1 MQYLYTLL
9 VYSEGKWGL
18 IKSIRHKGL
27 KKFFNSGGNDTRG
40 INSDH
45 EGNLR
50 DQLAALDSTTDIADM
65 DLPGWRLHPLK
76 GKDKGRHAIWV
87 SGNWRMTFEFKNG
100 DAYVVDYEDYH

>member
-1 MQYLYTLL
+1 M
-9 VYSEGKWGL
+9 
-18 IKSIRHKGL
+18 IKSIKHKGL
-27 KKFFNSGGNDTRG
+27 KRFFNSGGSDTRG

-45 EGNLR
+45 EDKLR
-50 DQLAALDSTTDIADM
+50 DQLAALDSATDIADM

-87 SGNWRMTFEFKNG
+87 SGNWRMTFEFENG